1 MSLQVVSDG
10 LLGRCMVLIAG
21 VYVLI
26 VSSGCWSS
34 EPPRTP
40 SEQVAVS
47 YSLYLGRGS
56 LNSNDFEQYRSL
68 PDGLFAECG
77 TVHRG
82 RSHTSYQGIEP
93 ISSSA
98 ASAISER
105 TQEIIEQMKSPE
117 PPRFDAPGSGSGFA
131 DPGKFTLLL
140 GSEGARYEVRTSLD
154 WVERQQTP
162 FAKRLNTLARLI
174 RGVPERAPCNN
185 NEFYGL
191 SRE

>member
-1 MSLQVVSDG
+1 
-10 LLGRCMVLIAG
+10 
-21 VYVLI
+21 
-26 VSSGCWSS
+26 
-34 EPPRTP
+34 
-40 SEQVAVS
+40 VS

-56 LNSNDFEQYRSL
+56 LNSNDFEQYRAL
-68 PDGLFAECG
+68 PEGLFAECG

-82 RSHTSYQGIEP
+82 RPHSVYQGIEP
-93 ISSSA
+93 VSSDSA
-98 ASAISER
+98 TAISA
-105 TQEIIEQMKSPE
+105 QAHEIIEQMKSEE
-117 PPRFDAPGSGSGFA
+117 PPRFDAPGSSSGFA

-140 GSEGARYEVRTSLD
+140 GSEGARYEVHTSLD